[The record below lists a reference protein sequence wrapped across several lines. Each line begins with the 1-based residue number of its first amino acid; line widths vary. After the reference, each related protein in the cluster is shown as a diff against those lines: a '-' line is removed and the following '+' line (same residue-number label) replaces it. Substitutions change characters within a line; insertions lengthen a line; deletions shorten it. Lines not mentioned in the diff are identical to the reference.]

1 MRVTRNVNNLNSN
14 ADEMQTYLNS
24 YYTGRS

>member
-14 ADEMQTYLNS
+14 VDEMQTYLNS